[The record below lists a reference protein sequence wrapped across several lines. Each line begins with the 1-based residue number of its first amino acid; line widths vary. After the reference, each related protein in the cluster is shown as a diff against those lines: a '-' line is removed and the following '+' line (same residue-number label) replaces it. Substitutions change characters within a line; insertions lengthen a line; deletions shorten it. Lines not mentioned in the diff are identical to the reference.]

1 MKKIIMLITLLTL
14 GLFGGCQKENSKVSS
29 EEKIYIVGTNAEY
42 PPYEYLEN
50 NKIVGFDAD
59 IIEEISKR
67 LNFKYT
73 WSNMNFDG
81 LISALQTEKI
91 DMIIAGMSISEERM
105 KFIDFSTPYISPE
118 LVYVALKTSNFK
130 GINDLENK
138 KFGVELGTT
147 EEESIKKIPGAE
159 IIPFTGHTA
168 SLLALK
174 ANKIDSMLLDSAVAD
189 KYMENNPELEII
201 ATISADNKAM
211 AFNKNDNEFKNKMD
225 NELKKMLE
233 DGTIKKLKE
242 KYGL

>member
-1 MKKIIMLITLLTL
+1 MKKIIMLITLSVL
-14 GLFGGCQKENSKVSS
+14 GLFLGCQKEENKVAS
-29 EEKIYIVGTNAEY
+29 EEKIYVVGTNAEY

-50 NKIVGFDAD
+50 NKIVGLDAD
-59 IIEEISKR
+59 ILEELSKR
-67 LNFKYT
+67 ADFKYT

-81 LISALQTEKI
+81 LISALQTKKI

-118 LVYVALKTSNFK
+118 LVYVALKTKNLK
-130 GINDLENK
+130 GIEDLKNK

-174 ANKIDSMLLDSAVAD
+174 ADKIDSMLLDSAVAD
-189 KYMENNPELEII
+189 KYMKNNPELEIV
-201 ATISADNKAM
+201 ATVSAENKAM
-211 AFNKNDNEFKNKMD
+211 AFNKKDSELKNKID
-225 NELKKMLE
+225 GELKKMLE
-233 DGTIKKLKE
+233 DGTIKKLQE